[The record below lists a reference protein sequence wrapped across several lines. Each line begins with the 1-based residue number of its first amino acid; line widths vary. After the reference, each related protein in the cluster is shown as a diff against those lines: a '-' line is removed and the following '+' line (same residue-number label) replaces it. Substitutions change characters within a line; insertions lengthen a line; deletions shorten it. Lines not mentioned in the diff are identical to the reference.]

1 MPGGAR
7 TDTVNGTYY
16 VVMHADIAIGGT
28 SATALPAHPARRLD
42 KAELALPGPFRLVQ
56 R

>member
-1 MPGGAR
+1 VNLGRYAGRGRPDGEGMPGGAR

-28 SATALPAHPARRLD
+28 SATA
-42 KAELALPGPFRLVQ
+42 
-56 R
+56 